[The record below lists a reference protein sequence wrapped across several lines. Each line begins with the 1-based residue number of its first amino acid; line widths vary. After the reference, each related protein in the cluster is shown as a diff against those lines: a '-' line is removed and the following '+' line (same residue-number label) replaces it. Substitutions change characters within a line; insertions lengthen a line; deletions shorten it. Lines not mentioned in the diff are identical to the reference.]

1 MLESHSNHI
10 EFYERRASRKTDFF
24 FGLFMILPEM
34 LILIIITEPYPNDSH
49 SNNTLE
55 LLHEHFYILPIICC
69 IFNLLIILAFTQRRI
84 STAKKALRGAL
95 IDIEPR
101 WEEGILTKVHPNDSE
116 IGKPIHMN
124 FDNNLKSGD
133 ILYLNGVRVTEVK
146 EEEYTWT
153 ETVQSHSMYDDGE
166 RYGYGSGGGGASQV
180 IYGTSIRIK
189 TTLIHE
195 EIKYSGGN
203 FNAKEGDVLDII
215 VRISG
220 INESVVSI
228 RNMRTLSLTSN
239 NHEEE

>member
-1 MLESHSNHI
+1 
-10 EFYERRASRKTDFF
+10 
-24 FGLFMILPEM
+24 
-34 LILIIITEPYPNDSH
+34 
-49 SNNTLE
+49 
-55 LLHEHFYILPIICC
+55 
-69 IFNLLIILAFTQRRI
+69 
-84 STAKKALRGAL
+84 
-95 IDIEPR
+95 
-101 WEEGILTKVHPNDSE
+101 
-116 IGKPIHMN
+116 
-124 FDNNLKSGD
+124 
-133 ILYLNGVRVTEVK
+133 
-146 EEEYTWT
+146 
-153 ETVQSHSMYDDGE
+153 MYDDGE